1 VSERPTTDTNSA
13 NQHSQRNDQSP
24 SWRAPAVT
32 IGPSVLLVL
41 YAIVGTLATLI
52 GALARPESRR
62 RLLLRAP
69 LVGGALLPWVY
80 FLLVRPWHLN
90 WSVTEEEAHRPLP
103 YDHLV
108 PRPVAQITHAITI
121 NAPADE
127 VWKWLVQLGQGRGGM
142 YSYDW
147 LENLAALDMHS
158 TEEIVPELQDLE
170 VGDLVRL
177 APERMGAEAG
187 LRVAAME
194 PGRALVLH
202 QPADPESGRPHDRED
217 PDLGN
222 YYGWNWVFVLAEV
235 DPDTTRLIVRSRVD
249 GRPRYLIK
257 TFYTL
262 LLEFPHF
269 VMERGM
275 LKGIKRRA
283 ERASVGLGASQRFQ
297 QETVIERP
305 VEEVFD
311 FVTDARNEPRFNPRI
326 LSAQKTTPG
335 PIGRGTH
342 FVLMSKAVGRPMAV
356 EYEITAYER
365 PQRMSSHT
373 IRGLPLVDVESVETF
388 EPIADGTCMRWE
400 WELRPRGAVGRL
412 MMPVMARVLTSRLE
426 PAFANIKRVLEAEAA
441 FAAHIDERL

>member
-1 VSERPTTDTNSA
+1 
-13 NQHSQRNDQSP
+13 
-24 SWRAPAVT
+24 
-32 IGPSVLLVL
+32 LLVL
-41 YAIVGTLATLI
+41 YAIAGTISTII
-52 GALARPESRR
+52 GALARPGSKRR
-62 RLLLRAP
+62 RFLLRIP

-90 WSVTEEEAHRPLP
+90 WSVTEEEAHGPLP

-121 NAPADE
+121 NAPTDE

-147 LENLAALDMHS
+147 LENLADLDMHS

-187 LRVAAME
+187 LRVAAIE

-202 QPADPESGRPHDRED
+202 QPADPESGCPHDRED
-217 PDLGN
+217 PDLEN
-222 YYGWNWVFVLAEV
+222 YYGWNWVFVLEEV

-249 GRPRYLIK
+249 GRPRYLIR

-269 VMERGM
+269 VMERRM

-283 ERASVGLGASQRFQ
+283 ERAPAAPRASQRFQ
-297 QETVIERP
+297 QETTIERP

-311 FVTDARNEPRFNPRI
+311 FVTDARNEPRYNPRI
-326 LSAQKTTPG
+326 LNVEKKTAG
-335 PIGRGTH
+335 PISRGTR
-342 FVLMSKAVGRPMAV
+342 FVLVSKAMGRPLAV

-365 PQRMSSHT
+365 PRRMISRT
-373 IRGLPLVDVESVETF
+373 IRGLPLMSVESTETF
-388 EPIADGTCMRWE
+388 EPANGGTRMRWV
-400 WELRPRGAVGRL
+400 WEVKPRGTAGKLTTPVLARMLGR
-412 MMPVMARVLTSRLE
+412 RLDR
-426 PAFANIKRVLEAEAA
+426 AFANIKRVLEADVPAA
-441 FAAHIDERL
+441 PTT

>member
-1 VSERPTTDTNSA
+1 MSDRPTTNTNSA
-13 NQHSQRNDQSP
+13 NLPSQRNDQSP

-32 IGPSVLLVL
+32 LGPSILLVL
-41 YAIVGTLATLI
+41 YAIAGTISTII
-52 GALARPESRR
+52 GALARPGSKRR
-62 RLLLRAP
+62 RFLLRIP

-90 WSVTEEEAHRPLP
+90 WSVTEEEAHGPLP

-121 NAPADE
+121 NAPTDE

-147 LENLAALDMHS
+147 LENLADLDMHS

-187 LRVAAME
+187 LRVAAIE

-202 QPADPESGRPHDRED
+202 QPADPESGCPHDRED
-217 PDLGN
+217 PDLEN
-222 YYGWNWVFVLAEV
+222 YYGWNWVFVLEEV

-249 GRPRYLIK
+249 GRPRYLIR

-269 VMERGM
+269 VMERRM

-297 QETVIERP
+297 QETTIERP
-305 VEEVFD
+305 VQEVFD
-311 FVTDARNEPRFNPRI
+311 FVTDARNEPRYNPRI
-326 LSAQKTTPG
+326 LNVEKKTAG
-335 PIGRGTH
+335 PISRGTR
-342 FVLMSKAVGRPMAV
+342 FVLVSKAMGRPLAV

-365 PQRMSSHT
+365 PRRMISRT
-373 IRGLPLVDVESVETF
+373 IRGLPLMNVESTETF
-388 EPIADGTCMRWE
+388 EPANGGTRMRWV
-400 WELRPRGAVGRL
+400 WEVKPRGTVGKLTTPVLARMLGRRL
-412 MMPVMARVLTSRLE
+412 DR
-426 PAFANIKRVLEAEAA
+426 AFANIKRVLEADVPAA
-441 FAAHIDERL
+441 PTT

>member
-1 VSERPTTDTNSA
+1 VSERLTTDTNSA
-13 NQHSQRNDQSP
+13 NQHSQRNDHSP

-32 IGPSVLLVL
+32 IGPSILLVL

-52 GALARPESRR
+52 GALARPGRRR
-62 RLLLRAP
+62 RLLLRPP
-69 LVGGALLPWVY
+69 LVGGALMPWVY

-121 NAPADE
+121 NAPAEE

-147 LENLAALDMHS
+147 LENLADLDMHS

-202 QPADPESGRPHDRED
+202 QPANPESGRPHDRED
-217 PDLGN
+217 PNLGR
-222 YYGWNWVFVLAEV
+222 YYGWNWVFVLEEV

-297 QETVIERP
+297 QATTIERP

-311 FVTDARNEPRFNPRI
+311 FVTDARNEPRYNPRI
-326 LSAQKTTPG
+326 LNVEKKTAG
-335 PIGRGTH
+335 PINRGTR
-342 FVLMSKAVGRPMAV
+342 FVIMSKAVGRPMAV
-356 EYEITAYER
+356 EYEITVYER

-373 IRGLPLVDVESVETF
+373 IRGLPLMDVESLETF
-388 EPIADGTCMRWE
+388 EPIADGTRMRWE
-400 WELRPRGAVGRL
+400 WEVRPRGAVGRL

-426 PAFANIKRVLEAEAA
+426 AAFANIKRVLEAEAA
-441 FAAHIDERL
+441 SAARIDERL

>member
-1 VSERPTTDTNSA
+1 MSDRPTAGTDPAGRNSERNA
-13 NQHSQRNDQSP
+13 QSP
-24 SWRAPAVT
+24 AWRAPAVT
-32 IGPSVLLVL
+32 FGPSVLLVL
-41 YAIVGTLATLI
+41 YATVGTLSTI
-52 GALARPESRR
+52 VGALARRGSRR
-62 RLLLRAP
+62 RRILLRTP

-80 FLLVRPWHLN
+80 LLLVRPWHLS
-90 WSVTEEEAHRPLP
+90 WSVTEEEARGPLP

-121 NAPADE
+121 HAPAEE

-147 LENLAALDMHS
+147 LENLADLDMHS

-202 QPADPESGRPHDRED
+202 QPANPESGRPHDRDD
-217 PDLGN
+217 PNLGR
-222 YYGWNWVFVLAEV
+222 YYGWNWVFVLEEV

-275 LKGIKRRA
+275 LKGIKERA
-283 ERASVGLGASQRFQ
+283 ERASA
-297 QETVIERP
+297 
-305 VEEVFD
+305 
-311 FVTDARNEPRFNPRI
+311 
-326 LSAQKTTPG
+326 
-335 PIGRGTH
+335 
-342 FVLMSKAVGRPMAV
+342 
-356 EYEITAYER
+356 
-365 PQRMSSHT
+365 
-373 IRGLPLVDVESVETF
+373 
-388 EPIADGTCMRWE
+388 
-400 WELRPRGAVGRL
+400 
-412 MMPVMARVLTSRLE
+412 
-426 PAFANIKRVLEAEAA
+426 
-441 FAAHIDERL
+441 

>member
-1 VSERPTTDTNSA
+1 VNDRPTTNTNSA
-13 NQHSQRNDQSP
+13 THHSQRNDQSP

-32 IGPSVLLVL
+32 FGPSILLVL
-41 YAIVGTLATLI
+41 YAIAGTISTI
-52 GALARPESRR
+52 VGALARPGSRR
-62 RLLLRAP
+62 RLLLRIP

-121 NAPADE
+121 NAPAEE
-127 VWKWLVQLGQGRGGM
+127 VWRWLVQLGQGRGGM

-147 LENLAALDMHS
+147 LENLADLDMHS
-158 TEEIVPELQDLE
+158 TEEIMPELQDLE

-202 QPADPESGRPHDRED
+202 QPADPESGRPHDRDD

-222 YYGWNWVFVLAEV
+222 YYGWNWVFVLEEV

-257 TFYTL
+257 AFYTL
-262 LLEFPHF
+262 LLEVPHF

-283 ERASVGLGASQRFQ
+283 ERASAATRASQRFQ
-297 QETVIERP
+297 RETVIERP

-311 FVTDARNEPRFNPRI
+311 FVTDARNEPRYNPRI
-326 LSAQKTTPG
+326 LNVEKKTAG
-335 PIGRGTH
+335 PISRGTR
-342 FVLMSKAVGRPMAV
+342 FVLVSKAMGRPLAV

-365 PQRMSSHT
+365 PQRMISRT
-373 IRGLPLVDVESVETF
+373 RRGLPLMIVESTETF
-388 EPIADGTCMRWE
+388 EPANGGTRMRWV
-400 WELRPRGAVGRL
+400 WEVKSRGTAGKLTTPVLARMLGR
-412 MMPVMARVLTSRLE
+412 RLDR
-426 PAFANIKRVLEAEAA
+426 AFANIKRVLEGDVPAA
-441 FAAHIDERL
+441 PTT

>member
-1 VSERPTTDTNSA
+1 MSDRPTTNTNSA
-13 NQHSQRNDQSP
+13 NLPSQRNDQSP

-32 IGPSVLLVL
+32 LGPSILLVL
-41 YAIVGTLATLI
+41 YAIAGTISTII
-52 GALARPESRR
+52 GALARPGSKRR
-62 RLLLRAP
+62 RFLLRIP

-90 WSVTEEEAHRPLP
+90 WSVTEEEAHGPLP

-121 NAPADE
+121 NAPTDE

-147 LENLAALDMHS
+147 LENLADLDMHS

-187 LRVAAME
+187 LRVAAIE

-202 QPADPESGRPHDRED
+202 QPADPESGCPHDRED
-217 PDLGN
+217 PDLEN
-222 YYGWNWVFVLAEV
+222 YYGWNWVFVLEEV

-249 GRPRYLIK
+249 GRPRYLIR

-269 VMERGM
+269 VMERRM

-283 ERASVGLGASQRFQ
+283 ERAPAAPRASQRFQ
-297 QETVIERP
+297 QETTIERP

-311 FVTDARNEPRFNPRI
+311 FVTDARNEPRYNPRI
-326 LSAQKTTPG
+326 LNVEKKTAG
-335 PIGRGTH
+335 PISRGTR
-342 FVLMSKAVGRPMAV
+342 FVLVSKAMGRPLAV

-365 PQRMSSHT
+365 PRRMISRT
-373 IRGLPLVDVESVETF
+373 IRGLPLMSVESTETF
-388 EPIADGTCMRWE
+388 EPANGGTRMRWV
-400 WELRPRGAVGRL
+400 WEVKPRGTVGKLTTPVLARMLGRRL
-412 MMPVMARVLTSRLE
+412 DR
-426 PAFANIKRVLEAEAA
+426 AFANIKRVLEADVPAA
-441 FAAHIDERL
+441 PTT